1 MGLDERAA
9 VVEPDG
15 LLIGAGR
22 QRVADVR
29 MRQGVQRF
37 EDLRELIAGD
47 PGLAPAWHVAERG
60 RVRSQHR
67 SLLDVKV
74 HAGSALGPAVAAEA
88 VLRRGTS
95 ARRAYARPAQFVDGV
110 YVFDAIASPSSEP
123 ASPACPAAKAA
134 GTREQGRCIESSAT
148 IRSVTLDL
156 DTEFRSIIEALE
168 REDIDYAV
176 VGALALAIHGAPRAT
191 SDIDL
196 LVLPDELDRILEV
209 VEQLGYDMRALP
221 MKFSDGMQLQRV
233 TRIEEGDAVTL
244 DLILV
249 DDNLDPVW
257 ATRTPISTRTGSIR
271 VISRDA
277 LIAMKLAAGRTRD
290 IADVERLREMDR

>member
-1 MGLDERAA
+1 MDRRPSGLRRRRRQGSSAEDDARSGRRELLDFDAAIEARKGLDRERA
-9 VVEPDG
+9 E
-15 LLIGAGR
+15 
-22 QRVADVR
+22 
-29 MRQGVQRF
+29 
-37 EDLRELIAGD
+37 LRPL
-47 PGLAPAWHVAERG
+47 PH
-60 RVRSQHR
+60 
-67 SLLDVKV
+67 
-74 HAGSALGPAVAAEA
+74 
-88 VLRRGTS
+88 
-95 ARRAYARPAQFVDGV
+95 AQFMDGV
-110 YVFDAIASPSSEP
+110 YVFGAIALPSSEP

-134 GTREQGRCIESSAT
+134 RTREQGRCIESSAT

-196 LVLPDELDRILEV
+196 LVLPDKLDRILEV